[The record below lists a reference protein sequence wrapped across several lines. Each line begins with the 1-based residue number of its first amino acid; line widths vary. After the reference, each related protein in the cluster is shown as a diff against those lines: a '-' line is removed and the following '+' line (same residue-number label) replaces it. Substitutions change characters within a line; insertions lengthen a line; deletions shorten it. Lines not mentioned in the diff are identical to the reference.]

1 MTSKTGSKTGNQTDT
16 QNPTEN
22 DTQND
27 DVRTAVREA
36 YGARAREVAAQA
48 PGERAAGVK
57 SRFYDTVDGMPET
70 VVSYG
75 CGNPV
80 AIAGLQPGETVVDL
94 GSGAGLDCFLSA
106 QQVGPTGH
114 VIGIDMTDDMLAL
127 AEQNRAKVGAT
138 DVEFRRGVIE
148 QLPVDDASVDVII
161 SNCVINL
168 STDKDAVFGE
178 AFRVLRPGGRF
189 QVSDVVLL
197 RDVSEQERADLDLW
211 AGCKSGALLHSD
223 YAARLRA
230 AGFTDVGV
238 SITGGGEA
246 AWASALI
253 NARRPGGTNAGMPW
267 LKGGQFI
274 EFLAPAGLDTADCC
288 GVDGKE
294 CC

>member
-1 MTSKTGSKTGNQTDT
+1 MTSHD
-16 QNPTEN
+16 E
-22 DTQND
+22 
-27 DVRTAVREA
+27 VREAVREA
-36 YGARAREVAAQA
+36 YGTRAREVAAEA

-57 SRFYDTVDGMPET
+57 SRYYQGADDLPET

-80 AIAGLQPGETVVDL
+80 AIAGLQPGETVLDL

-106 QQVGPTGH
+106 QHVGPTGR
-114 VIGIDMTDDMLAL
+114 VIGVDMTDDMLEL
-127 AEQNRAKVGAT
+127 AERNRVKVGAT
-138 DVEFRRGVIE
+138 NVEFRRGLIE
-148 QLPVDDASVDVII
+148 QLPVEDATVDVII

-168 STDKDAVFGE
+168 STDKDAVFQE
-178 AFRVLRPGGRF
+178 ASRVLRPGGRF

-197 RDVSEQERADLDLW
+197 RDVTEQELADMELW

-230 AGFTDVGV
+230 AGFTDVEV
-238 SITGGGEA
+238 AISGGGEA
-246 AWASALI
+246 AWANALI
-253 NARRPGGTNAGMPW
+253 NARRAGGESGKPW
-267 LKGGQFI
+267 LRPGAEVI

-288 GVDGKE
+288 TPGDSAAK